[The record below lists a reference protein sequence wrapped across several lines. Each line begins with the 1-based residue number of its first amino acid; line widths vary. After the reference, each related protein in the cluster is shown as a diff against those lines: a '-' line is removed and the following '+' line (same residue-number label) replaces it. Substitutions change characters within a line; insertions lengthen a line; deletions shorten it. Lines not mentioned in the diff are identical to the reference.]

1 MDFNENL
8 HRLKVVIKEWEKT
21 FSADNGRKPTS
32 VDIKDA
38 PKHIAEAYAGYWKIK
53 KSVSEPTASVTSND
67 GVWDNSLNKAKPA
80 TTIQIRKRPCST
92 SVYSSKIRDKLLAS
106 FQVDSAIKPGSKL
119 HENRSKSVQD
129 ELVCPKAGAPRD
141 HTSPVAAYRS
151 SCKEGQQDN
160 RSRASE
166 NDTTAVE
173 DGAPVSPHKVASTS
187 CGLYYRHSL
196 DESWL
201 SRNSSVE
208 DDEVFTPPSSSPS
221 SSQLAPVHRPN
232 RYINRFSEKAYV
244 KTKVMSRASPHKC
257 PSFDLTDDVFI
268 KPAPPE
274 SPGVQQ
280 PGLLSPAL
288 RLFDI
293 PCQEDNQNSKHLKE
307 REASPLQEASTV
319 NGGQNDVQ
327 KQSPSALK
335 KETQAA
341 GKAGKRVSLQDKYE
355 FTGDDPVVGEAC
367 NSSEKPVVAKGPRQK
382 CSKKRKKEVGTASS
396 PAAPVNKRRK
406 TGKQSKTSNDLGCEE
421 QAEVTEALGQ
431 PSVTNERKVLLESC
445 SSEQPRRT
453 PKVSVGRRAT
463 SKSLNENFVR
473 INLKRKKFSR
483 GHHKVNVRKLKF
495 QQWKDKRSHSFSGGS
510 ASSSKTTKCFKCGEV
525 GHWARSCSMNTA
537 KPEVLTEPEV
547 IHLPTLEEAA
557 KMAQGI
563 KTQSVSESLTKVF
576 SSPNTSDGLQDRP
589 EDTRAEA
596 GALSLAAHLR
606 SNERVNVQPVVKAGQ
621 DGKLP
626 DTPDF
631 VFEALHKMGFSEFR
645 PGQETAIMRIL
656 SGLST
661 LLVSSTGSGKSL
673 CYQLPAY
680 LYAQQTKCITL
691 VVSPLISL
699 MEDQVARLAPCLKA
713 AFLHS
718 AMPPAQKEQVLSQ
731 IRDGHVHFVLVSPE
745 SLVEGSSIVHQL
757 PPVAFACIDEAH
769 CLSEWSHNF
778 RPSYLQLYKVLT
790 TQLKVH
796 CILALTATATRSTCL
811 NIAEQLQIDNFSAGI
826 IGTPSV
832 PENLILSVSEDKYRD
847 EALIELLKSKRL
859 GSCESIIV
867 YCTRREET
875 ERLASLI
882 RTSLQHQEKQVDKDG
897 AKVKNRRAY
906 LAWDA
911 EAYHAGMTPFRRRSV
926 QKKFMTGKL
935 RVVVATVA
943 FGMGIDKADIRA
955 IIHYNM
961 PKSFENY
968 VQEAGRAG
976 RDGLTSHCHLFLE
989 PEKKDQSELKRHI
1002 YANSVDRHIIRKLL
1016 KKVFAPLT
1024 QCKETE
1030 GDTGVSLN
1038 PGSMYEIAIP
1048 IDAAVEE
1055 LDLKEENILTLLC
1068 FLEFHPRKVVQ
1079 LLNRV
1084 YATCTLKCYG
1094 GPQQLRSVASKNAA
1108 VAAAMALQK
1117 KGSEQEST
1125 NTLTFPVVDVAARM
1139 GWDSKLVKS
1148 DLKRL
1153 EWDNSTLSTTG
1164 HSRKTGVIVEF
1175 SDLAFHLNVSASL
1188 TEEDCDDL
1196 LDYLHERVQK
1206 QEKMDLARLTRV
1218 HEAFQSVSCGEY
1230 AGCADTASPEKSNSL
1245 KKLIEDYFEETL
1257 DIEDTHDEPAL
1268 TEQCL
1273 SSLRQEIRSLV
1284 FQHRDHSFNGRAV
1297 ARIFHGI
1304 GSPCFPAQVWGRVH
1318 RFWRSFL
1325 DVDFNTI
1332 LNVANKE
1339 LLSLR

>member
-1 MDFNENL
+1 MSLYAQRQGRREITPAQWQHTEAPAKKGNKTTEAEQVKMTQL
-8 HRLKVVIKEWEKT
+8 QSKTVRL
-21 FSADNGRKPTS
+21 
-32 VDIKDA
+32 
-38 PKHIAEAYAGYWKIK
+38 
-53 KSVSEPTASVTSND
+53 
-67 GVWDNSLNKAKPA
+67 
-80 TTIQIRKRPCST
+80 
-92 SVYSSKIRDKLLAS
+92 
-106 FQVDSAIKPGSKL
+106 
-119 HENRSKSVQD
+119 
-129 ELVCPKAGAPRD
+129 
-141 HTSPVAAYRS
+141 
-151 SCKEGQQDN
+151 
-160 RSRASE
+160 
-166 NDTTAVE
+166 
-173 DGAPVSPHKVASTS
+173 
-187 CGLYYRHSL
+187 
-196 DESWL
+196 
-201 SRNSSVE
+201 
-208 DDEVFTPPSSSPS
+208 
-221 SSQLAPVHRPN
+221 PN

-396 PAAPVNKRRK
+396 PAAPGNKRRK
-406 TGKQSKTSNDLGCEE
+406 TGKQSKTSNDLGCKER
-421 QAEVTEALGQ
+421 Q
-431 PSVTNERKVLLESC
+431 P
-445 SSEQPRRT
+445 
-453 PKVSVGRRAT
+453 
-463 SKSLNENFVR
+463 EN
-473 INLKRKKFSR
+473 
-483 GHHKVNVRKLKF
+483 
-495 QQWKDKRSHSFSGGS
+495 D
-510 ASSSKTTKCFKCGEV
+510 
-525 GHWARSCSMNTA
+525 
-537 KPEVLTEPEV
+537 P
-547 IHLPTLEEAA
+547 
-557 KMAQGI
+557 
-563 KTQSVSESLTKVF
+563 
-576 SSPNTSDGLQDRP
+576 
-589 EDTRAEA
+589 
-596 GALSLAAHLR
+596 
-606 SNERVNVQPVVKAGQ
+606 
-621 DGKLP
+621 
-626 DTPDF
+626 
-631 VFEALHKMGFSEFR
+631 
-645 PGQETAIMRIL
+645 
-656 SGLST
+656 
-661 LLVSSTGSGKSL
+661 LV
-673 CYQLPAY
+673 
-680 LYAQQTKCITL
+680 
-691 VVSPLISL
+691 
-699 MEDQVARLAPCLKA
+699 QVARLAPCLKA

-897 AKVKNRRAY
+897 AKVKSRRAY

-1030 GDTGVSLN
+1030 GDTVSDGVLYLTVGR
-1038 PGSMYEIAIP
+1038 GSMYEIAIP